1 MRRWAGAVHA
11 VLGGGLPSKYGP
23 RLCSLVAVFA
33 VSGMLAC
40 SAVRPAAPSPGTEL
54 GPIRLGLPPARRPE
68 TALGHGAPLARL
80 VERESGLRVTVT
92 VPTSQETAVDAL
104 GAGSLDAAW
113 LSPFAYVVARDRRD
127 VDVLLG
133 STRDGSPIESVQI
146 SVPGEQGRQVAKQLP
161 APIPRDALVGRPAL
175 AASTHEALRA
185 GLLRVAATDEGR
197 RLLAGL
203 LGADGL
209 VPLTD
214 ADFDPVRQA
223 ARALDLGPDRLLVI
237 AATRQD

>member
-1 MRRWAGAVHA
+1 MRRWAGVIHA
-11 VLGGGLPSKYGP
+11 VLGGGAPSKYGP
-23 RLCSLVAVFA
+23 RLCSLIAVFA

-40 SAVRPAAPSPGTEL
+40 SAVRPAAPSSGTEL
-54 GPIRLGLPPARRPE
+54 SPIRLGLPPAKRPE
-68 TALGHGAPLARL
+68 TALVHGAPLARL
-80 VERESGLRVTVT
+80 VEREIGLRVTVT

-104 GAGSLDAAW
+104 GTGSLDAAW

-133 STRDGSPIESVQI
+133 STRDGSPTQSVQVT
-146 SVPGEQGRQVAKQLP
+146 VPGEQGRQVAKQLP
-161 APIPRDALVGRPAL
+161 APIPHDALAGGAAL
-175 AASTHEALRA
+175 AASRHEALRE

-197 RLLAGL
+197 RLLGGL

-223 ARALDLGPDRLLVI
+223 ARALDLGPDRMLVI
-237 AATRQD
+237 GVSRRG